1 MANIL
6 REGRNATKELSEG
19 SIINIMTAVDITIW

>member
-6 REGRNATKELSEG
+6 REGKNTTKELSEG
-19 SIINIMTAVDITIW
+19 SIINIITAVEITIS

>member
-6 REGRNATKELSEG
+6 REGKNATKELSEE
-19 SIINIMTAVDITIW
+19 SIINIITAVEITIL